1 MESSGYFL
9 RSGEWS
15 HIRTSLEDSSLW
27 CSEEGRKRQPAV
39 MGAQQWQ
46 MQAHLGDAVAS
57 FGHDIVVA
65 HVDLSDVS
73 VHGHRLERRREV

>member
-1 MESSGYFL
+1 
-9 RSGEWS
+9 
-15 HIRTSLEDSSLW
+15 
-27 CSEEGRKRQPAV
+27 V